1 MSELRTVGRYQVQ
14 KLLGQGGMGMV
25 FLAEDP
31 LLKRRVAIKVV
42 KAEGAEVAQALDRFK
57 REAEIS
63 AQLNHPN
70 VVTIHDVGEE
80 PGLGPFM
87 AMEYVEGKTLDS
99 LIEDRALD
107 LEGCLNV
114 LIQAMRALRAAHRL
128 AIVHR
133 DVKPENIL
141 VTGEGR
147 VKLMDFGIARTM
159 APRATAAGD
168 FFGSPPY
175 TAPELLRGQD
185 PTTNSDRY
193 AFAATAMELLTGQLP
208 HPGTT
213 VAEVVNHILHEPPA
227 IPPELPPSCA
237 APFLKALHSD
247 PEERYD
253 SLPEF
258 MADLIQGLGLPE
270 AHEKRLLEALTSEG
284 GATDIGLVRRLQHRP
299 SMSAAMP
306 TSIQATGNFAQSP
319 MSSGAFAPLSTPGA
333 PLKITLDKEEEP
345 RAEQA
350 AGLPEA
356 SSAAEAPAKGSA
368 GSAKGAAAP
377 PGKGAAARPGPAGK
391 GAAPAES
398 GGRSGLD
405 LRFVQKLAAGLL
417 AGFAAAQI
425 LWWALGLTR

>member
-1 MSELRTVGRYQVQ
+1 MSELRTIGRYQIH

-42 KAEGAEVAQALDRFK
+42 KAEGGVEVAQALDRFK

-87 AMEYVEGKTLDS
+87 AMEYVDGKTLDS
-99 LIEDRALD
+99 LIEGKALD

-213 VAEVVNHILHEPPA
+213 VAEVVNHILHEAPV
-227 IPPELPPSCA
+227 IPPELPPACA
-237 APFLKALHSD
+237 APFQKALNAD

-258 MADLIQGLGLPE
+258 MADLIQGIGLSE
-270 AHEKRLLEALTSEG
+270 AHEKRMLEALTGEG

-299 SMSAAMP
+299 PMASTMQTAVQ
-306 TSIQATGNFAQSP
+306 TTGNFAASP
-319 MSSGAFAPLSTPGA
+319 YGSGSFAPLSGSGPG
-333 PLKITLDKEEEP
+333 PLKITLDNQEREP
-345 RAEQA
+345 AAEAEFEAAAPAQPQGAASKAPSGAKAAAGKPGPRPMAAA
-350 AGLPEA
+350 AGLDLPFLQ
-356 SSAAEAPAKGSA
+356 
-368 GSAKGAAAP
+368 
-377 PGKGAAARPGPAGK
+377 RL
-391 GAAPAES
+391 
-398 GGRSGLD
+398 GLG
-405 LRFVQKLAAGLL
+405 LA
-417 AGFAAAQI
+417 AGFAAAQF
-425 LWWALGLTR
+425 LWWAFGVTR

>member
-1 MSELRTVGRYQVQ
+1 MSELRTIGRYQVQ

-42 KAEGAEVAQALDRFK
+42 KAEGGAEVAQALDRFK

-99 LIEDRALD
+99 LIDGQALD

-227 IPPELPPSCA
+227 IPPELPAACA
-237 APFLKALHSD
+237 APFLKALNAD

-270 AHEKRLLEALTSEG
+270 AHEKRLLEALTTEG

-299 SMSAAMP
+299 AMTSAKSA
-306 TSIQATGNFAQSP
+306 SLQASGTFAQSP
-319 MSSGAFAPLSTPGA
+319 LSSGNFAPLSTPGT
-333 PLKITLDKEEEP
+333 PLKITLDKAEEP
-345 RAEQA
+345 EGEA
-350 AGLPEA
+350 APEVE
-356 SSAAEAPAKGSA
+356 EAPPAPGKAAPPAKP
-368 GSAKGAAAP
+368 GSAKPGARTP
-377 PGKGAAARPGPAGK
+377 AAARPGTETSAAG
-391 GAAPAES
+391 
-398 GGRSGLD
+398 GLD
-405 LRFVQKLAAGLL
+405 GVFLRNLGLGL
-417 AGFAAAQI
+417 GAGFVAAQL

>member
-1 MSELRTVGRYQVQ
+1 MNELRTIGRYHVQ

-42 KAEGAEVAQALDRFK
+42 KAEGGAEVAQALDRFK

-99 LIEDRALD
+99 LIYDRALD

-175 TAPELLRGQD
+175 TAPELLKGQD

-208 HPGTT
+208 HPGST
-213 VAEVVNHILHEPPA
+213 VAEVVNHIIHEPPA
-227 IPPELPPSCA
+227 IPAELPPACA

-270 AHEKRLLEALTSEG
+270 AHEKRLLEALTTEG

-306 TSIQATGNFAQSP
+306 SSIQATGVYAQSP
-319 MSSGAFAPLSTPGA
+319 MSSGNFAPLSTPGT
-333 PLKITLDKEEEP
+333 PLKITLDKPEEP
-345 RAEQA
+345 E
-350 AGLPEA
+350 PA
-356 SSAAEAPAKGSA
+356 SEAEAPEPAAPTPSAKGSA
-368 GSAKGAAAP
+368 PPAKGLAARPKGAAGRPALA
-377 PGKGAAARPGPAGK
+377 GKAAASLE
-391 GAAPAES
+391 AAA
-398 GGRSGLD
+398 RSGLD
-405 LRFVQKLAAGLL
+405 LPFLQKLAAGLV
-417 AGFAAAQI
+417 AGFAGAQL
-425 LWWALGLTR
+425 LWWILGLSQ

>member
-1 MSELRTVGRYQVQ
+1 MSELRTIGRYQIH

-42 KAEGAEVAQALDRFK
+42 KAEGGAEVAQALDRFK

-80 PGLGPFM
+80 PGVGPFM
-87 AMEYVEGKTLDS
+87 AMEFVEGKTLDS
-99 LIEDRALD
+99 LIEGKALD

-213 VAEVVNHILHEPPA
+213 VAEVVNHILHERPE
-227 IPPELPPSCA
+227 IPPELPPACA
-237 APFLKALHSD
+237 APFLKALDAD

-258 MADLIQGLGLPE
+258 MADLIQGLNLPE
-270 AHEKRLLEALTSEG
+270 AHEKRMLEALTGE
-284 GATDIGLVRRLQHRP
+284 GATDIGLVRRLQQRSP
-299 SMSAAMP
+299 MAAAMP
-306 TSIQATGNFAQSP
+306 SGIQGGTPYASTP
-319 MSSGAFAPLSTPGA
+319 MTSGAFQSTVGGG
-333 PLKITLDKEEEP
+333 PLKITLDKEDDPEP
-345 RAEQA
+345 E
-350 AGLPEA
+350 PEP
-356 SSAAEAPAKGSA
+356 EI
-368 GSAKGAAAP
+368 
-377 PGKGAAARPGPAGK
+377 PAGN
-391 GAAPAES
+391 GAAPAPKAAPRPGTPAAAAAARAAAE
-398 GGRSGLD
+398 RRPAAGLD
-405 LRFVQKLAAGLL
+405 MAFLQRLGLGLAAGF
-417 AGFAAAQI
+417 AGAQV
-425 LWWALGLTR
+425 LWWVLGVTR

>member
-1 MSELRTVGRYQVQ
+1 MSELRTIGRYQIH
-14 KLLGQGGMGMV
+14 KLLGEGGMGMV

-42 KAEGAEVAQALDRFK
+42 KAEGGAEVAQALDRFK

-99 LIEDRALD
+99 LIDGKALD

-193 AFAATAMELLTGQLP
+193 AFAAAAMELLTGQLP
-208 HPGTT
+208 HPGNT
-213 VAEVVNHILHEPPA
+213 VAEVVNHIIHEEPV
-227 IPPELPPSCA
+227 IPPELPAACA
-237 APFLKALHSD
+237 APFLKALNAD

-258 MADLIQGLGLPE
+258 MADLIQGLGLAE
-270 AHEKRLLEALTSEG
+270 AHEKRMLEALTSEG

-299 SMSAAMP
+299 RMASTMQSP
-306 TSIQATGNFAQSP
+306 IQASGTYASSPYGSGNFSP
-319 MSSGAFAPLSTPGA
+319 LSGAG
-333 PLKITLDKEEEP
+333 PLKITLDQEEREPAPSEEEANP
-345 RAEQA
+345 A
-350 AGLPEA
+350 AGAP
-356 SSAAEAPAKGSA
+356 SPAEAKTGGSKSGA
-368 GSAKGAAAP
+368 PKAATGKAAA
-377 PGKGAAARPGPAGK
+377 KEARSF
-391 GAAPAES
+391 APA
-398 GGRSGLD
+398 GLD
-405 LRFVQKLAAGLL
+405 LAFAQRLGIGLV
-417 AGFAAAQI
+417 AGFAAAQA
-425 LWWALGLTR
+425 LWWIFGATR